1 MGTVKE
7 VGHFA
12 WTDPYGWAE
21 YMKGPQWKAAVQEQ
35 KAILES
41 AITSEVE
48 ADAQQI
54 EAELAGTTE
63 SDTSSQIDSI
73 IFERDGTFH
82 YRWHYKDSSNDYGCA
97 DFAVED
103 KKVWQ
108 VVDDSDGAEQYT
120 LSLIDSGK
128 KRWSHK
134 TALAPYVAVLKDR
147 CYSIE
152 SENSLWFC
160 RLVSLDAETG
170 GDRRLLVELTDRQ
183 WNMTLVKGENQSL
196 FLMANNAGQQRLWH
210 INVKAIELTG
220 EYEAFV
226 PVTVFNKEPHFF
238 ARKGHHYVAI
248 GSQFKNLK
256 MPSLIRNTPETCMLS
271 DKLLITRRYGKRT
284 LWDLTTGK
292 ALQTVLG
299 NIELDAIEAWYGKGA
314 KELTLIRAGYE
325 LCNFWKSK
333 TLCPYA
339 PFQKNGFA
347 ESRDGTRV
355 PWISISQCE
364 KPHTVLIIGYGGYG
378 IATMMNTRRWKPLLK
393 RGFAIAFAMV
403 RGGGDHTDAWAE
415 AARRDQKFKSVEDL
429 EGVIRTIQRVL
440 HIPASR
446 TVLYGRS
453 AGGYLMGAMPP
464 RHPRGDLFS
473 AVYVEVPYVDVF
485 NTTANESLPLTQMEY
500 NEFGDPL
507 HRLKN
512 AAAILRLS
520 PIDALTEGG
529 APGVWIL
536 SRTGYNDKE
545 VFAYESLKWIKKL
558 QDLQRGNP
566 EAASK
571 LLVLTDGE
579 GHFVTG
585 DLAKKERALDMAL
598 LLSWL
603 SSRKKSNTRIYKML
617 GYSRKNRKNN
627 VVSRKN
633 RKNRSTRNRKN
644 EYMMGGENR
653 KNETMM
659 GGKNRKSTR
668 KNRKTNR
675 KNRKNTRRN

>member
-21 YMKGPQWKAAVQEQ
+21 SMKGPQWKAAVQEQ

-73 IFERDGTFH
+73 IFKRDGTFH

-226 PVTVFNKEPHFF
+226 PVKS
-238 ARKGHHYVAI
+238 VA
-248 GSQFKNLK
+248 
-256 MPSLIRNTPETCMLS
+256 
-271 DKLLITRRYGKRT
+271 
-284 LWDLTTGK
+284 
-292 ALQTVLG
+292 
-299 NIELDAIEAWYGKGA
+299 EAWAAA
-314 KELTLIRAGYE
+314 KR
-325 LCNFWKSK
+325 
-333 TLCPYA
+333 
-339 PFQKNGFA
+339 Q
-347 ESRDGTRV
+347 
-355 PWISISQCE
+355 
-364 KPHTVLIIGYGGYG
+364 
-378 IATMMNTRRWKPLLK
+378 
-393 RGFAIAFAMV
+393 
-403 RGGGDHTDAWAE
+403 
-415 AARRDQKFKSVEDL
+415 
-429 EGVIRTIQRVL
+429 
-440 HIPASR
+440 
-446 TVLYGRS
+446 
-453 AGGYLMGAMPP
+453 MGA
-464 RHPRGDLFS
+464 S
-473 AVYVEVPYVDVF
+473 
-485 NTTANESLPLTQMEY
+485 
-500 NEFGDPL
+500 
-507 HRLKN
+507 
-512 AAAILRLS
+512 
-520 PIDALTEGG
+520 
-529 APGVWIL
+529 
-536 SRTGYNDKE
+536 
-545 VFAYESLKWIKKL
+545 
-558 QDLQRGNP
+558 
-566 EAASK
+566 
-571 LLVLTDGE
+571 
-579 GHFVTG
+579 
-585 DLAKKERALDMAL
+585 
-598 LLSWL
+598 
-603 SSRKKSNTRIYKML
+603 
-617 GYSRKNRKNN
+617 
-627 VVSRKN
+627 
-633 RKNRSTRNRKN
+633 
-644 EYMMGGENR
+644 
-653 KNETMM
+653 
-659 GGKNRKSTR
+659 
-668 KNRKTNR
+668 
-675 KNRKNTRRN
+675 